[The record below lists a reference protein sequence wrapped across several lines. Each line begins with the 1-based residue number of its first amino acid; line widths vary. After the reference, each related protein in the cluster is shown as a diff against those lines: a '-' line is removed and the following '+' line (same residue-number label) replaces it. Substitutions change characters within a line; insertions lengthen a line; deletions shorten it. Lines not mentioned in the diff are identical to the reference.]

1 MASAAVFLAV
11 SAVASAASGAV
22 GYMGAQQQA
31 AGMEQQ
37 AKQAQLLAA
46 NRAQIQRNNAIGQRQ
61 DEQFQAGVSK
71 FNQQEALI
79 QTDRQMQSSQD
90 KTRAALASA
99 QAQAGRQGLVGGSF
113 DDILRSEA
121 FMAEREEA
129 EILYQ
134 GGQSGYQFSQQAD
147 LSGLRG
153 ARAIEMGRYDSALS
167 IAEGRYTSSSLRNQA
182 SATRIGGYATLA
194 GGLAQGAA
202 TGYDAYSA
210 WRAS

>member
-1 MASAAVFLAV
+1 MGAPAFLAV
-11 SAVASAASGAV
+11 SAIGSLASGAV
-22 GYMGAQQQA
+22 GYLGAQRQA

-46 NRAQIQRNNAIGQRQ
+46 NRAQIQRNNAIGQMQ
-61 DEQFQAGVSK
+61 DEQFQAGVSR

-79 QTDRQMQSSQD
+79 QTDRQMQISQD
-90 KTRAALASA
+90 KTRAALASS
-99 QAQAGRQGLVGGSF
+99 QAQAARRGLVGGSF

-121 FMAEREEA
+121 FLAEREEA

-134 GGQSGYQFSQQAD
+134 GGQSGYQSSQQSD
-147 LSGLRG
+147 LAGLRG

-182 SATRIGGYATLA
+182 SSTRIGGIGTLV
-194 GGLAQGAA
+194 GGVAQGAA

-210 WRAS
+210 WKAS